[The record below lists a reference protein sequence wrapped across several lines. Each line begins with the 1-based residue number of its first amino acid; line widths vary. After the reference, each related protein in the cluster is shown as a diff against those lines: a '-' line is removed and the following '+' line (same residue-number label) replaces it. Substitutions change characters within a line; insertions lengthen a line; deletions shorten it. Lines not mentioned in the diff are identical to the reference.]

1 MTSEISYSKIEVF
14 SCNKEMKRLSKTV
27 KLFAILTFGCQ
38 MNVRDSETIKGIL
51 ESLGYIETDNPDEA
65 DLLLF
70 NTCSVRE
77 NPERKVYGRIQQ
89 YKEDSGKIIG
99 ICGCMVQQ
107 GAEFEYIKN
116 ELPQV
121 RLVFGTH
128 NIHELPELLE
138 KAEEGQRVLNVWE
151 DKQEIVEGLPAKRD
165 QGVKAFVNI
174 SYGCNNFCTYCIV
187 PYTRGREK
195 SRTPENIISEVRELA
210 QNGYKEV
217 TLLGQNVNSYG
228 KDLGL
233 DFAALLEKVHEVEG
247 IERIRFTTSHP
258 KDLSDRLI
266 AAFKNLP
273 KLCEHLHLPVQAGS
287 DRILKKM
294 NRRYTREQYLELVAK
309 LRDAVPGIALTTD
322 IIVGF
327 PGETEEDFL
336 QTLDIVEKVRYDSA
350 FTIIYSPRK
359 GTPAAEMPD
368 QVDEEVK
375 KERIYRLID
384 LQNRISGE
392 INQEIVGS
400 TVEVLV
406 EGTSKTDPSRLT
418 GKTRSNKTINFPGDV
433 GLIGRTV
440 QVEVTAGK
448 LSSLEG
454 KLKE

>member
-1 MTSEISYSKIEVF
+1 
-14 SCNKEMKRLSKTV
+14 MKRLSKTV

-350 FTIIYSPRK
+350 FTFIYSPRK

>member
-1 MTSEISYSKIEVF
+1 
-14 SCNKEMKRLSKTV
+14 
-27 KLFAILTFGCQ
+27 

-350 FTIIYSPRK
+350 FTFIYSPRK

>member
-1 MTSEISYSKIEVF
+1 
-14 SCNKEMKRLSKTV
+14 MKRLSKTV

-350 FTIIYSPRK
+350 FTFIYSPRK

-384 LQNRISGE
+384 LQNRVSGE

>member
-1 MTSEISYSKIEVF
+1 
-14 SCNKEMKRLSKTV
+14 LSKTV

-350 FTIIYSPRK
+350 FTFIYSPRK

>member
-1 MTSEISYSKIEVF
+1 M
-14 SCNKEMKRLSKTV
+14 
-27 KLFAILTFGCQ
+27 
-38 MNVRDSETIKGIL
+38 
-51 ESLGYIETDNPDEA
+51 
-65 DLLLF
+65 
-70 NTCSVRE
+70 
-77 NPERKVYGRIQQ
+77 
-89 YKEDSGKIIG
+89 
-99 ICGCMVQQ
+99 
-107 GAEFEYIKN
+107 
-116 ELPQV
+116 
-121 RLVFGTH
+121 
-128 NIHELPELLE
+128 E

-350 FTIIYSPRK
+350 FTFIYSPRK

>member
-1 MTSEISYSKIEVF
+1 
-14 SCNKEMKRLSKTV
+14 MKRLSKTV

-350 FTIIYSPRK
+350 FTFIYSPRK

-406 EGTSKTDPSRLT
+406 EGTSKTDPSRL
-418 GKTRSNKTINFPGDV
+418 
-433 GLIGRTV
+433 
-440 QVEVTAGK
+440 
-448 LSSLEG
+448 
-454 KLKE
+454 

>member
-1 MTSEISYSKIEVF
+1 
-14 SCNKEMKRLSKTV
+14 
-27 KLFAILTFGCQ
+27 

-350 FTIIYSPRK
+350 FTFIYSPRK

-400 TVEVLV
+400 TAEVLV

>member
-1 MTSEISYSKIEVF
+1 M
-14 SCNKEMKRLSKTV
+14 SKTV

-350 FTIIYSPRK
+350 FTFIYSPRK

>member
-1 MTSEISYSKIEVF
+1 M
-14 SCNKEMKRLSKTV
+14 
-27 KLFAILTFGCQ
+27 
-38 MNVRDSETIKGIL
+38 
-51 ESLGYIETDNPDEA
+51 
-65 DLLLF
+65 
-70 NTCSVRE
+70 
-77 NPERKVYGRIQQ
+77 
-89 YKEDSGKIIG
+89 
-99 ICGCMVQQ
+99 
-107 GAEFEYIKN
+107 
-116 ELPQV
+116 
-121 RLVFGTH
+121 
-128 NIHELPELLE
+128 
-138 KAEEGQRVLNVWE
+138 
-151 DKQEIVEGLPAKRD
+151 
-165 QGVKAFVNI
+165 KAFVNI

-195 SRTPENIISEVRELA
+195 SATPENIISEVRELA
-210 QNGYKEV
+210 QKRVQGGNLLAKTS
-217 TLLGQNVNSYG
+217 TLRQRP
-228 KDLGL
+228 GL

-350 FTIIYSPRK
+350 FTFIYSPRK

-392 INQEIVGS
+392 INQEIE
-400 TVEVLV
+400 EVSV
-406 EGTSKTDPSRLT
+406 KCW
-418 GKTRSNKTINFPGDV
+418 
-433 GLIGRTV
+433 
-440 QVEVTAGK
+440 
-448 LSSLEG
+448 
-454 KLKE
+454 LKD